1 MLNKVSKQSYPHTDK
16 RQGLTCKMQ
25 KMKNNPFQKET
36 FHYQS
41 KSGIETVFP
50 LVKVIPDTEMYICF

>member
-1 MLNKVSKQSYPHTDK
+1 
-16 RQGLTCKMQ
+16 MQ

-36 FHYQS
+36 FDYQS

-50 LVKVIPDTEMYICF
+50 LVKVIPDTEMYICFWLKWEGAPGN